1 MKKHKKLRYLVFV
14 AAIIFIIGGVVAVYS
29 NMLQRA
35 VETTTKSN
43 IYEIASL
50 NQNTLK
56 EYVNIA
62 WEDLDYIGKKIVS
75 NKCDSMQEALE

>member
-35 VETTTKSN
+35 VEMTKESN
-43 IYEIASL
+43 FYEFENL
-50 NQNTLK
+50 
-56 EYVNIA
+56 
-62 WEDLDYIGKKIVS
+62 
-75 NKCDSMQEALE
+75 